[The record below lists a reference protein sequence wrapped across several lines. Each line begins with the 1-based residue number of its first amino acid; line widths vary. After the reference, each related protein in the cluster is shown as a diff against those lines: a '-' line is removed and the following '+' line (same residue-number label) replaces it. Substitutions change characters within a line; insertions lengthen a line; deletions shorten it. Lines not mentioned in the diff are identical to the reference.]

1 MLKKRPANERG
12 GGDHG
17 WLNTRHTF
25 SFDQYYD
32 PRHMGF
38 RVLRVINEDRVQ
50 PGQGFG
56 THGHRDMEIITYV
69 LDWALAHKDSLGTGS
84 VLRPGEF
91 QHMTAGTGIRHSEF
105 NPSEAEPVHFY
116 QIWIEPERPGLR
128 PSYEQRAFPEEERR
142 GRLRVVASPDG
153 RDGSLTLRQDAAV
166 FLSSLG
172 ENQQVTHELEPGR
185 HAWLQVLRGAVQVN
199 GLSLA
204 AGDGVAVSEEPAL
217 AVRATEP
224 SEVMLFDLP

>member
-17 WLNTRHTF
+17 WLNTRHSF
-25 SFDQYYD
+25 SFNDYYD
-32 PRHMGF
+32 PEYTGF

-56 THGHRDMEIITYV
+56 THGHKDMEIISYV
-69 LDWALAHKDSLGTGS
+69 LEGALAHKDSLGTGS

-91 QHMTAGTGIRHSEF
+91 QRMTAGTGIQHSEF
-105 NPSEAEPVHFY
+105 NPSETEPVHFY
-116 QIWIEPERPGLR
+116 QIWIIPERKGL
-128 PSYEQRAFPEEERR
+128 PASYEQRSFPEAERR
-142 GRLRVVASPDG
+142 GRLRLVASPDG
-153 RDGSLTLRQDAAV
+153 RDGSLTVQQDVRV

-172 ENQQVTHELEPGR
+172 ENQQVTHQLGPGR
-185 HAWLQVLRGAVQVN
+185 YAWLQVLRGAVQLN
-199 GLSLA
+199 DLGLA
-204 AGDGVAVSEEPAL
+204 AGDGVAVSEESAL
-217 AVRATEP
+217 MVRATEP

>member
-1 MLKKRPANERG
+1 MLQKRPANERG

-25 SFDQYYD
+25 SFNDYYD
-32 PRHMGF
+32 PDYMGF

-56 THGHRDMEIITYV
+56 THGHRDMEIISYV
-69 LDWALAHKDSLGTGS
+69 LEGALAHKDSLGTGS

-105 NPSEAEPVHFY
+105 NPSETELVHFY
-116 QIWIEPERPGLR
+116 QIWLIPERQGLP
-128 PSYEQRAFPEEERR
+128 PSYDQRAFPEDERR
-142 GRLRVVASPDG
+142 DRLRVVASPDG
-153 RDGSLTLRQDAAV
+153 RDGSLTIRQDAQV
-166 FLSSLG
+166 FLASLG
-172 ENQQVTHELEPGR
+172 ENQEVRHELERGR
-185 HAWLQVLRGAVQVN
+185 YAWLQVLRGALQLN
-199 GLSLA
+199 GLDLA

-217 AVRATEP
+217 VIRATKS
-224 SEVMLFDLP
+224 SEVMLFDMP

>member
-1 MLKKRPANERG
+1 MLQKRPANERG

-25 SFDQYYD
+25 SFNDYYD
-32 PRHMGF
+32 PDYMGF

-56 THGHRDMEIITYV
+56 THGHRDMEIISYV
-69 LDWALAHKDSLGTGS
+69 LEGALAHKDSLGTGS

-105 NPSEAEPVHFY
+105 NPSETELVHFY
-116 QIWIEPERPGLR
+116 QIWIVPERQGLR
-128 PSYEQRAFPEEERR
+128 PSYQQRAFPEDERR

-153 RDGSLTLRQDAAV
+153 RDRSLTIRQDAQV
-166 FLSSLG
+166 FLASLG
-172 ENQQVTHELEPGR
+172 EDQDVTHELERGR
-185 HAWLQVLRGAVQVN
+185 YAWLQVLRGALQLN
-199 GLSLA
+199 GLDLA

-217 AVRATEP
+217 VIRATKS
-224 SEVMLFDLP
+224 SEVMLFDMP

>member
-1 MLKKRPANERG
+1 MLERRLANERG
-12 GGDHG
+12 GGDYG
-17 WLNTRHTF
+17 WLKTRHTF

-32 PRHMGF
+32 PEYMGF

-56 THGHRDMEIITYV
+56 MHGHRDMEIISYV
-69 LDWALAHKDSLGTGS
+69 LEGALAHKDSLGTGS

-91 QHMTAGTGIRHSEF
+91 QHMTAGAGIRHSEF
-105 NPSEAEPVHFY
+105 NPSETEEVHFY
-116 QIWIEPERPGLR
+116 QVWIIPERQSLAAN
-128 PSYEQRAFPEEERR
+128 YEQKFFPEEERR
-142 GRLRVVASPDG
+142 GRLRIVASPDG
-153 RDGSLTLRQDAAV
+153 REGSLTIRQDACV

-172 ENQQVTHELEPGR
+172 ENQQVTHDLEPGR
-185 HAWLQVLRGAVQVN
+185 YAWLQVLRGAVQCS
-199 GLSLA
+199 GLALT

-217 AVRATEP
+217 SIRATEP

>member
-1 MLKKRPANERG
+1 MLTKRPAEERG

-25 SFDQYYD
+25 SFDQYHD
-32 PRHMGF
+32 PDHMGF

-69 LDWALAHKDSLGTGS
+69 LEGALAHKDSLGTGS

-91 QHMTAGTGIRHSEF
+91 QHMTAGSGIRHSEF
-105 NPSEAEPVHFY
+105 NPSETEMAHFY
-116 QIWIEPERPGLR
+116 QIWIIPERRGLP
-128 PSYEQRAFPEEERR
+128 PSYDQRAFPPEERR

-153 RDGSLTLRQDAAV
+153 RDGSLTIRKDAQV
-166 FLSSLG
+166 FLTTLE
-172 ENQQVTHELEPGR
+172 ENQQVTHELAPGR
-185 HAWLQVLRGAVQVN
+185 HAWLQVLRGAVQLE
-199 GLSLA
+199 GLDLA
-204 AGDGVAVSEEPAL
+204 AGDGVAASDETTLLIRGTKPC
-217 AVRATEP
+217 
-224 SEVMLFDLP
+224 EVMVFDLP

>member
-1 MLKKRPANERG
+1 MLQKRPANERG

-25 SFDQYYD
+25 SFNDYYD
-32 PRHMGF
+32 PEYMGF

-56 THGHRDMEIITYV
+56 THGHRDMEIISYV
-69 LDWALAHKDSLGTGS
+69 LEGALAHKDSLGTGS

-105 NPSEAEPVHFY
+105 NPSETELVHFY
-116 QIWIEPERPGLR
+116 QIWIVPERQGLR
-128 PSYEQRAFPEEERR
+128 PSYQQRAFPEDERR

-153 RDGSLTLRQDAAV
+153 RDGSLTIRQDAQV
-166 FLSSLG
+166 FLASLG
-172 ENQQVTHELEPGR
+172 ENQEVTHELERGR
-185 HAWLQVLRGAVQVN
+185 YAWLQVLRGALQLN
-199 GLSLA
+199 GLDLA

-217 AVRATEP
+217 VIRATKS
-224 SEVMLFDLP
+224 SEVMLFDMP

>member
-1 MLKKRPANERG
+1 MFMKRPADERG

-17 WLNTRHTF
+17 WLNTHHTF
-25 SFDQYYD
+25 SFNDYHD
-32 PRHMGF
+32 PKYMGF

-69 LDWALAHKDSLGTGS
+69 LEGALAHKDSLGTGS

-105 NPSEAEPVHFY
+105 NPSETELVHFY
-116 QIWIEPERPGLR
+116 QIWIVPERQGLR
-128 PSYEQRAFPEEERR
+128 PSYDQRSFPEAERQ
-142 GRLRVVASPDG
+142 GRLRLVASPDG
-153 RDGSLTLRQDAAV
+153 RDGSLTIRQDAEV
-166 FLSSLG
+166 FLSSLN
-172 ENQQVTHELEPGR
+172 ENQQVTHELEKGR
-185 HAWLQVLRGAVQVN
+185 YAWLQVLRGAVQLN

-204 AGDGVAVSEEPAL
+204 AGDGDAVSEESAL
-217 AVRATEP
+217 LVRATEP

>member
-1 MLKKRPANERG
+1 MLQKRPANERG

-25 SFDQYYD
+25 SFNDYYD
-32 PRHMGF
+32 PDYMGF

-56 THGHRDMEIITYV
+56 THGHRDMEIISYV
-69 LDWALAHKDSLGTGS
+69 LEGALAHKDSLGTGS

-105 NPSEAEPVHFY
+105 NPSETELVHFY
-116 QIWIEPERPGLR
+116 QIWIVPERQGLR
-128 PSYEQRAFPEEERR
+128 PSYQQRAFPEDERR

-153 RDGSLTLRQDAAV
+153 RDGSLTIRQDAQV
-166 FLSSLG
+166 FLASLG
-172 ENQQVTHELEPGR
+172 ENQEVTHELERGR
-185 HAWLQVLRGAVQVN
+185 YAWLQVLRGALQLN
-199 GLSLA
+199 GLDLA

-217 AVRATEP
+217 VIRATKS
-224 SEVMLFDLP
+224 SEVMLFDMP

>member
-1 MLKKRPANERG
+1 MFKKRPANERG

-25 SFDQYYD
+25 SFNDYYD
-32 PRHMGF
+32 PDYMEF
-38 RVLRVINEDRVQ
+38 RVLRVVNEDRVQ
-50 PGQGFG
+50 PGRGFG

-69 LDWALAHKDSLGTGS
+69 LKGALAHKDSLGTGS

-105 NPSEAEPVHFY
+105 NPSETELVHFY
-116 QIWIEPERPGLR
+116 QIWIVPERQGLR
-128 PSYEQRAFPEEERR
+128 PSYDQRAFPEGERR

-153 RDGSLTLRQDAAV
+153 RDGSLTIRQDAEV
-166 FLSSLG
+166 FLSSLD

-185 HAWLQVLRGAVQVN
+185 YAWLQVLRGAVQLN

-204 AGDGVAVSEEPAL
+204 AGDGVAVSEESAL
-217 AVRATEP
+217 LVRATEP